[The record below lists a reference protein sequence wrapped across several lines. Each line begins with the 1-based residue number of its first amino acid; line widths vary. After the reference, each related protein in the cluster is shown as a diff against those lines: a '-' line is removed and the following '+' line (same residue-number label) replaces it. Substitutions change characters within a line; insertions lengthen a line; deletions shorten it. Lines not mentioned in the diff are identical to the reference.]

1 MTASLFAACLWAVV
15 ANLLAMLPARDD
27 HWRGAWGLI
36 ACRLPI
42 LGRVVREHGPRVG
55 LIVLFAGMSV
65 LRWPVR
71 YLLRWRRARCQC
83 GV

>member
-1 MTASLFAACLWAVV
+1 MTASLFAACLRSVV
-15 ANLLAMLPARDD
+15 ASLPAMLPAKDD
-27 HWRGAWGLI
+27 HWRRARGPI
-36 ACRLPI
+36 AGGLPI
-42 LGRVVREHGPRVG
+42 LGWVVWENGPWVG

-71 YLLRWRRARCQC
+71 GLRAQFRR

>member
-27 HWRGAWGLI
+27 HWRRAWGLI
-36 ACRLPI
+36 ACGLPI
-42 LGRVVREHGPRVG
+42 LGWVVCESGPWVG

-65 LRWPVR
+65 LRWPER
-71 YLLRWRRARCQC
+71 CLLRRRRARCQC

>member
-15 ANLLAMLPARDD
+15 ANLLAMLPAKDD
-27 HWRGAWGLI
+27 HWRRAWGLI
-36 ACRLPI
+36 ACGLPI
-42 LGRVVREHGPRVG
+42 LGWVVWENGPSVG